1 MKLSD
6 YIIKKIST
14 YTNYAFTGQ
23 GGSVVHLNDSL
34 SKNKKMKI
42 IPAQN
47 EQGASLAADAF
58 YRASGKLG
66 VVVATSG
73 PGILNTLQG
82 MACSYYDSIPGLYLS
97 GAPVT
102 GSIKKNK
109 NLRQLGFQ
117 EMEVVDIVKS
127 MTKYAVRLKK
137 AEDIRY
143 EIEKAVY
150 YSLEGRPGPVL
161 IDLPDDLQRQEINEK
176 KLKSFKP
183 NKRQIKINN
192 STLKKLNDLMLRS
205 KRPIIILGNG
215 IKISKTEKKFYKI
228 IKKNKIPF
236 ATTWA
241 TTDLFDLNDKLN
253 IGSFGVYAT
262 RHGNFSIQ
270 NSDLLLIL
278 GSRMNGTQI
287 GTATK
292 FAPNAKKV
300 LVDIDKSELNEENK
314 VKIDC
319 KINLDLNNFV
329 KIFEKSAKKIKIE
342 KKWYKAI
349 SDWKIKYPTVQK
361 KYFQEK
367 QYTNP
372 YVFFHNLSKFTKKND
387 IIIPDASANLV
398 WFYQAYKPKKNQK
411 IFTAL
416 NHSPMG
422 YSFAAAIGAAV
433 SLNSKKEII
442 AIIGDGS
449 VQMNIQEI
457 ENIKNYKLPIKM
469 FIIDNQGYG
478 MVKQTIDTWLKKN
491 YVGCDKSSG
500 LSIPNF
506 LKIFNSY
513 GIKSTEI
520 KNNFELDKKIKKVLN
535 FKGPIMCNIKISPNA
550 RIVPKLKPGFPLHDM
565 LPSLSRSEIN
575 EQMGIVKN
583 W

>member
-6 YIIKKIST
+6 YIVKKIST

-58 YRASGKLG
+58 YRTSGKLG

-82 MACSYYDSIPGLYLS
+82 MACSYYDSIPSIYLS

-117 EMEVVDIVKS
+117 EMEVIDIVKS

-161 IDLPDDLQRQEINEK
+161 IDLPDDLQRQEIDER

-183 NKRQIKINN
+183 NEKLIKIKK
-192 STLKKLNDLMLRS
+192 SSLKKLDTLLSKS
-205 KRPIIILGNG
+205 KRPLIILGNG
-215 IKISKTEKKFYKI
+215 VKISKTEKEFYKI
-228 IKKNKIPF
+228 IKKKKIPF
-236 ATTWA
+236 TTTWA
-241 TTDLFDLNDKLN
+241 TTDLFDLDDNLN

-262 RHGNFSIQ
+262 RHGNFAIQ
-270 NSDLLLIL
+270 NADLLVIL

-287 GTATK
+287 GTANK
-292 FAPNAKKV
+292 FAPKAKKI
-300 LVDIDKSELNEENK
+300 LVDIDKFELNEENK

-319 KINLDLNNFV
+319 KINIDLINFV

-342 KKWYKAI
+342 KIWYKTI
-349 SDWKIKYPTVQK
+349 RHWKIKYPIIQK
-361 KYFQEK
+361 RYFQEK

-372 YVFFHNLSKFTKKND
+372 YVFFDRLSKLTKQND

-398 WFYQAYKPKKNQK
+398 WFYQAFKPKKNQK

-422 YSFAAAIGAAV
+422 YSIAAAIGAAV

-491 YVGCDKSSG
+491 YVGCDKFSG

-506 LKIFNSY
+506 LKVFNSY
-513 GIKSTEI
+513 GIKSVEI
-520 KNNFELDKKIKKVLN
+520 KNNFELDKKIKQVLN
-535 FKGPIMCNIKISPNA
+535 FKGPIMCNVKVSPNA

-565 LPSLSRSEIN
+565 LPSLSRNEID
-575 EQMGIVKN
+575 EQMKIIAN
-583 W
+583 

>member
-6 YIIKKIST
+6 YVIKKIST

-34 SKNKKMKI
+34 SKNKRMKI

-58 YRASGKLG
+58 YRTSGKLG

-82 MACSYYDSIPGLYLS
+82 MACSFYDSIPGLYLS

-109 NLRQLGFQ
+109 HLRQLGFQ
-117 EMEVVDIVKS
+117 EMEVVDIVRS

-143 EIEKAVY
+143 EIEKAIY

-176 KLKSFKP
+176 KLRSFNPK
-183 NKRQIKINN
+183 
-192 STLKKLNDLMLRS
+192 KKLIKTDKKSLAKFYNLASKS

-215 IKISKTEKKFYKI
+215 VKISKTHKEFYNF
-228 IKKNKIPF
+228 IKKYKLPF

-241 TTDLFDLNDKLN
+241 TTDLFNINDKLN
-253 IGSFGVYAT
+253 VGSFGVYAT

-270 NSDLLLIL
+270 NADLLVIL

-287 GTATK
+287 GTASK
-292 FAPNAKKV
+292 FALKAKKI
-300 LVDIDKSELNEENK
+300 LVDIDKSELKEENK

-319 KINLDLNNFV
+319 KINADLSDFTRSFE
-329 KIFEKSAKKIKIE
+329 IFAKKIKPEKIWYRAI
-342 KKWYKAI
+342 KKWKE
-349 SDWKIKYPTVQK
+349 KYPTVK
-361 KYFQEK
+361 EAYFKER
-367 QYTNP
+367 QYANP
-372 YVFFHNLSKFTKKND
+372 YVFFNKLCKYTKSSD

-398 WFYQAYKPKKNQK
+398 WFYQSFNPKKNQK

-422 YSFAAAIGAAV
+422 YSVAAAIGAAV
-433 SLNSKKEII
+433 SLDSRNEII

-457 ENIKNYKLPIKM
+457 ENIKNYNLPIKM

-478 MVKQTIDTWLKKN
+478 MVKQTIDTWLNKN

-506 LKIFNSY
+506 QKIFRSY
-513 GIKSTEI
+513 GIKTIEI
-520 KNNFELDKKIKKVLN
+520 NNNFELESKIKKVLSY
-535 FKGPIMCNIKISPNA
+535 KGPIMCNIKVSPNA
-550 RIVPKLKPGFPLHDM
+550 RIIPKLKPGFPLHDM
-565 LPSLSRSEIN
+565 LPSLSKNELD
-575 EQMGIVKN
+575 EQMRIFKD
-583 W
+583 